1 MGSTAT
7 GRIKSILKN
16 LDIHSKLGYVFKLL
30 NDFLIH
36 DQNVLEEKC
45 KKNIKMEMQ
54 FSEITVLE
62 LSPWLTQASM
72 YDAFSMAKSG
82 SEYMLGSMV

>member
-1 MGSTAT
+1 MFLNCSTT
-7 GRIKSILKN
+7 FLSMTNMFLK
-16 LDIHSKLGYVFKLL
+16 K
-30 NDFLIH
+30 
-36 DQNVLEEKC
+36 NV